1 MHQRL
6 PIILGM
12 VLVLC
17 SALVNAAPVTSE
29 RIESLEPSERTEWKS
44 YFARSQTNAIL
55 DQTVL
60 KAEVAAQKR
69 AVALSA
75 PSGGDFKLPAKPGAA
90 WFASKEAGQLA
101 GVVLSYQTPS
111 GGWSKHLG
119 YNRGLRQPGMQWT
132 SQSDPGKP
140 FHYVATFDNRATT
153 EELRLLAYVWLA
165 TQREDCRQGFIK
177 GLNFI
182 LAAQYPNG
190 GWPQVYPLEGDYH
203 DDITFNDDAM
213 THVLELLQDIKHNA
227 PHVAFVEP
235 ALRKKAEAALE
246 AGIRCMLRT
255 QIEQGGQRTAWC
267 AQYDAL
273 TLQPSSARRM
283 EPASLS
289 GLESSHIIKFLMM
302 VSNPPPEVVAS
313 IESGLKWLDNVKIT
327 GLARAQRDGKTVYE
341 SNPASKEIYWARFY
355 NLTNNLPVFPGRDG
369 VHYESFGAMAAQNRL
384 GYDYLTTLPGSIV
397 KNGQNKWRKTL
408 AVR

>member
-1 MHQRL
+1 
-6 PIILGM
+6 M

-17 SALVNAAPVTSE
+17 SVSVNAAPVTSE
-29 RIESLEPSERTEWKS
+29 RIESLEPTERNEWKS

-60 KAEVAAQKR
+60 KAEVAAQKL

-90 WFASKEAGQLA
+90 WFASKEAGKLA
-101 GVVLSYQTPS
+101 DVVLSYQTPS

-119 YNRGLRQPGMQWT
+119 YNRGPRQPGMQWT
-132 SQSDPGKP
+132 SQSEPGEP

-153 EELRLLAYVWLA
+153 EELRFLAYVWLA
-165 TQREDCRQGFIK
+165 TRREDCRQAFIQ

-203 DDITFNDDAM
+203 DDLTFNDDAM
-213 THVLELLQDIKHNA
+213 THVIELLQDIKHNA

-235 ALRKKAEAALE
+235 ALREKAGASLE
-246 AGIRCMLRT
+246 AGIRCVLRT
-255 QIEQGGQRTAWC
+255 QLKPAGQRTAWC

-273 TLQPSSARRM
+273 TLQPSSARSM

-289 GLESSHIIKFLMM
+289 GLESSHIVKFLMT

-313 IESGLKWLDNVKIT
+313 IEGGLKWLDNVKIT
-327 GLARAQRDGKTVYE
+327 GLARTKRDGKTAYE

-355 NLTNNLPVFPGRDG
+355 NLTNNQPVFPGRDG
-369 VHYESFGAMAAQNRL
+369 IHYESFGAMAAQNRL
-384 GYDYLTTLPGSIV
+384 GYDYLTTLPGSII
-397 KNGQNKWRKTL
+397 KNGQSKWRKSL

>member
-1 MHQRL
+1 
-6 PIILGM
+6 M

-29 RIESLEPSERTEWKS
+29 RIESLVPMERSEWKS
-44 YFARSQTNAIL
+44 YFARSQTNATL

-60 KAEVAAQKR
+60 KAEVVAHKR

-119 YNRGLRQPGMQWT
+119 YNRGPRQPGMQWT
-132 SQSDPGKP
+132 SQSDPGEP

-153 EELRLLAYVWLA
+153 EELRFLAHVWLA

-190 GWPQVYPLEGDYH
+190 GWPQVYPLEGGYH

-213 THVLELLQDIKHNA
+213 THVLELLHDIQHNA

-235 ALRKKAEAALE
+235 AWREKSRAALE
-246 AGIRCMLRT
+246 AGIRCVLRT
-255 QIEQGGQRTAWC
+255 QVEQAGQRTAWC

-289 GLESSHIIKFLMM
+289 GLESSHIVKFLMT

-327 GLARAQRDGKTVYE
+327 GLARGQRDGKTVYA

-355 NLTNNLPVFPGRDG
+355 NLTNNRPVFPGRDG
-369 VHYESFGAMAAQNRL
+369 VHYESFEAMAAQNRL

-397 KNGQNKWRKTL
+397 KNGQIKWRKTL

>member
-1 MHQRL
+1 
-6 PIILGM
+6 M

-17 SALVNAAPVTSE
+17 SVSVNAAPVTSE
-29 RIESLEPSERTEWKS
+29 RIERLEPTERNEWKS

-60 KAEVAAQKR
+60 KAEVAAQKL

-90 WFASKEAGQLA
+90 WFASKEAGKLA
-101 GVVLSYQTPS
+101 DVVLSYQTPS

-119 YNRGLRQPGMQWT
+119 YNRGPRQPGMQWT
-132 SQSDPGKP
+132 SQSEPGEP

-153 EELRLLAYVWLA
+153 EELRFLAYVWLA
-165 TQREDCRQGFIK
+165 TRREDCRQAFIQ

-190 GWPQVYPLEGDYH
+190 GWPQVYPLEGGYH

-213 THVLELLQDIKHNA
+213 THVIELLQDIKHHA

-235 ALRKKAEAALE
+235 ALREKAAAALE
-246 AGIRCMLRT
+246 AGIRCVLRT
-255 QIEQGGQRTAWC
+255 QVEQAGQRTAWC

-273 TLQPSSARRM
+273 TLQPSSARSM

-289 GLESSHIIKFLMM
+289 GLESSHIVKFLMT
-302 VSNPPPEVVAS
+302 VSNPPPEVVAA
-313 IESGLKWLDNVKIT
+313 IEGGLKWLDNVKIT
-327 GLARAQRDGKTVYE
+327 GLARTKRDGKTAYE

-355 NLTNNLPVFPGRDG
+355 NLTNNRPVFPGRDG
-369 VHYESFGAMAAQNRL
+369 IHYESFGAMAAQNRL
-384 GYDYLTTLPGSIV
+384 GYDYLTTLPGSII
-397 KNGQNKWRKTL
+397 KNGQSKWRKSL